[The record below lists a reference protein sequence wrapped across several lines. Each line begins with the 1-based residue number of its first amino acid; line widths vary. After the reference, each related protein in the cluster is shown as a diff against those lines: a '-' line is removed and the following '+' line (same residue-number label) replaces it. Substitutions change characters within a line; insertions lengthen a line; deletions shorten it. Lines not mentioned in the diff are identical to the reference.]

1 MSRILLVVA
10 VLAVAGASA
19 PSTELRKCVAA
30 NGAVSYQD
38 RPCAPG
44 AEQAWIQPV
53 KTMAP
58 APVATAP
65 APPPAR
71 TARPRAGG
79 RATASRAPAKREDP
93 RRARCEQARR
103 EAKLTRDRLWNKL
116 SFRQLSELD
125 AEVARACARDG

>member
-1 MSRILLVVA
+1 MSRILLVVSI
-10 VLAVAGASA
+10 LALAGASTPA
-19 PSTELRKCVAA
+19 TELRKCIGP

-44 AEQAWIQPV
+44 AEQAWVQPV
-53 KTMAP
+53 KAMAP

-65 APPPAR
+65 AAPPE
-71 TARPRAGG
+71 RPRAGG
-79 RATASRAPAKREDP
+79 RATPSRAPAKREDP

-103 EAKLTRDRLWNKL
+103 EARQTRDRLWNKL
-116 SFRQLSELD
+116 SYRQLSELD